1 MYKCVI
7 YVTKREEWEMITCK
21 YCSVELK
28 ELPKE
33 VLIYEDLPK
42 NTTIM
47 YCEICETRF
56 IVENKKI
63 IDELEEDEE

>member
-1 MYKCVI
+1 
-7 YVTKREEWEMITCK
+7 MITCK